1 MFFFVIRS
9 KEIPFL
15 TKMISTIT
23 NEAVSIPL
31 ATVDTGN
38 NQNFFYK
45 LLNLS
50 FSNVSPMSPF
60 GQPSAEPSPSSSQFG
75 LSSLGLEKLALNMM
89 PKSSNTTVGMKG
101 GNRDY
106 QLITGGAHHGHHH
119 MGASNQKQPIQPY
132 GGQAYWQTN

>member
-1 MFFFVIRS
+1 
-9 KEIPFL
+9 
-15 TKMISTIT
+15 
-23 NEAVSIPL
+23 
-31 ATVDTGN
+31 
-38 NQNFFYK
+38 
-45 LLNLS
+45 
-50 FSNVSPMSPF
+50 MSPF

-119 MGASNQKQPIQPY
+119 MGASNQKQPIQPF

>member
-1 MFFFVIRS
+1 
-9 KEIPFL
+9 
-15 TKMISTIT
+15 MII

-31 ATVDTGN
+31 ATVDTGTIWYFVCIN
-38 NQNFFYK
+38 K
-45 LLNLS
+45 SIL

-60 GQPSAEPSPSSSQFG
+60 GQTSAEPSPSSSQFG